1 MTNREITAI
10 GGLIVIAGMIV
21 WTIVHPLGKMWGWWG

>member
-10 GGLIVIAGMIV
+10 GGLIVIAGMIA
-21 WTIVHPLGKMWGWWG
+21 WMIVHPLGKMWGWWG